1 MLIKM
6 RFFPVRQNPRS
17 PGGRGEATRE
27 ARGSEE
33 AREPGGTGG
42 RLGPLQRP
50 HLWLPQATSHVDR
63 QRFHCHEREC
73 FFNSFHPYIPV

>member
-1 MLIKM
+1 M
-6 RFFPVRQNPRS
+6 RQYPRI

-33 AREPGGTGG
+33 ARELGGAGG

-50 HLWLPQATSHVDR
+50 HLWLSQATSHVDR

-73 FFNSFHPYIPV
+73 FSNTVLSYFPV